1 MVSQV
6 ADSGFHLLLASEDAG
21 GYGQGWTAAY
31 PLLRG
36 LGYWQ
41 VPLPLAETLVAAQL
55 ASAAAVPAGKPRTV
69 AAAHGLLQ
77 VGAVSH
83 HRHLGNDMQR
93 VGRSQEAIQCV
104 LP

>member
-1 MVSQV
+1 MSDTLIEDSAAKLFSTQVDKDRRLRAETGEWDAALWAQV
-6 ADSGFHLLLASEDAG
+6 ADSGFHLLLASEASG

-55 ASAAAVPAGKPRTV
+55 
-69 AAAHGLLQ
+69 
-77 VGAVSH
+77 
-83 HRHLGNDMQR
+83 
-93 VGRSQEAIQCV
+93 C
-104 LP
+104 